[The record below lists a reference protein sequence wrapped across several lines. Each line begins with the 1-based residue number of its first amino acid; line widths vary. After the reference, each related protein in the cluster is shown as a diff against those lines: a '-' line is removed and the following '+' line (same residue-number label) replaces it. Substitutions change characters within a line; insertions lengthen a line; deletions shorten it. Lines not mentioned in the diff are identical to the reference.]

1 MVLFWIG
8 FGIVFLIVELIT
20 ATFYGFS
27 LAIAAFIVAIYAAI
41 MNSSNVDIIQ
51 GAIFAGTALVTCYFF
66 PKFFVSSVESS
77 EEKPQ
82 GLDMYIGERRRVRQ
96 VDEDFKIKLDGVEYL
111 VVCDDDLE
119 DKDLVEIVDR
129 RGSIFIVEMVQN

>member
-66 PKFFVSSVESS
+66 PKFFALKETIHLFD
-77 EEKPQ
+77 EKILKKFYLKCQ
-82 GLDMYIGERRRVRQ
+82 KRVFSKKE
-96 VDEDFKIKLDGVEYL
+96 VL
-111 VVCDDDLE
+111 
-119 DKDLVEIVDR
+119 
-129 RGSIFIVEMVQN
+129 